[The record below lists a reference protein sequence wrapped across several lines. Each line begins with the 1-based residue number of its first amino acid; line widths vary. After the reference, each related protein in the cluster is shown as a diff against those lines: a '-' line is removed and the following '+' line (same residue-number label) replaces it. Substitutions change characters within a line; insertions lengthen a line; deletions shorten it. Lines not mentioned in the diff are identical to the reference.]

1 MTLKSIKKKKVL
13 IIGGAGYVG
22 RVVSS
27 EFLDK
32 GYGVRILDNCI
43 YPQINNKLT
52 IKNLNCDFIYGDK
65 ENLKTLEKALIDIN
79 YVVMLSGLVG
89 DPITKKYP
97 ILSKRININATKKC
111 LKFINKSKVEKL
123 IFISTCSNYGVTKKQ
138 IPVDE
143 KNTLNPIS
151 AYAKAKV
158 EIEKFLIKNKKKLNF
173 SFTILR
179 FATAFG
185 YSPRMRFDLT
195 VNQFVKDIYLGKK
208 IDLYDADTWR
218 PYCHVKDF
226 ASAIDRVFKAKKKLI
241 DGNIFNVGRNEN
253 NFSKLSIIKLIIKKM
268 KKGNYQIVKDSN
280 DRRNY
285 IVNFSKIKK
294 ILRFSP
300 KLSISYG
307 INEILSQFKK
317 RNIKLNEVN
326 KLGNYTVKKKFL

>member
-1 MTLKSIKKKKVL
+1 MKNKKVL

-27 EFLDK
+27 EFLNK
-32 GYGVRILDNCI
+32 GYGVRILDSCI
-43 YPQINNKLT
+43 YPQIKNKFT
-52 IKNLNCDFIYGDK
+52 VKNLNFDFIYGDK

-97 ILSKRININATKKC
+97 ILSKRINIDATKKC
-111 LKFINKSKVEKL
+111 LRFINKSKIERL

-143 KNTLNPIS
+143 KNALNPIS

-158 EIEKFLIKNKKKLNF
+158 EIEKFLILNKKKLNF

-226 ASAIDRVFKAKKKLI
+226 ASAIDRVFKAKKRI
-241 DGNIFNVGRNEN
+241 VDGNIFNVGRNEN

-268 KKGNYQIVKDSN
+268 KKGNYRIVKDSN

-285 IVNFSKIKK
+285 VVNFSKIKK
-294 ILRFSP
+294 ILKFSP

-317 RNIKLNEVN
+317 KKLKLNEVN